1 MASAKSASPL
11 ASNVLFIPANTGPPV
26 SIVVVERPEPVPP
39 TPLPEPL
46 TLANACSFAD
56 VGGVLAVA
64 PEAVS
69 VTVSAQP

>member
-1 MASAKSASPL
+1 MSTSPL

-26 SIVVVERPEPVPP
+26 LILVVESPEPDPP
-39 TPLPEPL
+39 APLPEPL

-56 VGGVLAVA
+56 VGGVLVVA

-69 VTVSAQP
+69 DTVSAQP